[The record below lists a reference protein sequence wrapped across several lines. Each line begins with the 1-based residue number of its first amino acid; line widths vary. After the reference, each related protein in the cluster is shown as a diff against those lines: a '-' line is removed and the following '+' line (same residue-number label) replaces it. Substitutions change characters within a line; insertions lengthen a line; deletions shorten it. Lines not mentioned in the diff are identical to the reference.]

1 MRVLIVEDEKKMAE
15 LLKQGL
21 EEHSHSVTLAHTGHD
36 GLELAQ
42 ALRFDAMV
50 LDIML
55 PGLDGFEVARRLRKA
70 GNPTPIL
77 VLTARDSVPDIAK
90 GLDLGADDYLTKPFS
105 FVEFMARLRAVSR
118 RVLAPES
125 AKLRIADLELDPSTH
140 EVQRGSKR
148 IVLTPKE
155 YLLLEFLL
163 RNPGRVLRRD
173 TIINAVWDSYESV
186 ENNTLDAF
194 ISLLRSK
201 VDSGFKTKLIHT
213 VRGFGYRLNEGEA

>member
-1 MRVLIVEDEKKMAE
+1 
-15 LLKQGL
+15 
-21 EEHSHSVTLAHTGHD
+21 
-36 GLELAQ
+36 
-42 ALRFDAMV
+42 
-50 LDIML
+50 
-55 PGLDGFEVARRLRKA
+55 
-70 GNPTPIL
+70 
-77 VLTARDSVPDIAK
+77 
-90 GLDLGADDYLTKPFS
+90 
-105 FVEFMARLRAVSR
+105 
-118 RVLAPES
+118 VLAPES